1 MVDRRTLLTSLPIR
15 TGPAAVALWVLA
27 TVGCAM
33 QSPFQTSGSLEYEPS
48 LVTGERLFGAAIPP
62 AELPHV
68 RVNEASPP
76 MRDYVASLTENAR
89 LSSQRFRSLMAGL
102 HRDGYF
108 DAVYSAESTFTAAQT
123 FESKGGNC
131 LSYTNMFVALARE
144 AGMDARYQIV
154 DVPASWDADAEFL
167 IRYTHINVLLKNVS
181 VANQPGQSVVV
192 DFNRVHPEAD
202 YATRVV
208 SDDYAES
215 LYYANQSV
223 NLLRAGEVREAFA
236 YLRRALETAPENADL
251 WVNLGALYATQ
262 RDYDSSIEAYEV
274 ALQIEPRNR
283 SAVSGLARSYANTG
297 NVELAEAYDRK
308 VRNYRQRNPYYH
320 YALAQ
325 GAFEQADF
333 EGSLEFIS
341 EALRLQ
347 RRSPRFLLFKGI
359 VEQQLGRTE
368 DADDSF
374 RRAQRYGLDQRVK
387 LDVLSII
394 GGVTSS

>member
-1 MVDRRTLLTSLPIR
+1 MVDRRILLTSLPIR
-15 TGPAAVALWVLA
+15 IGQAVAALCVLA
-27 TVGCAM
+27 ALGCTW
-33 QSPFQTSGSLEYEPS
+33 QTPFQSRGILEYEPS

-62 AELPHV
+62 AELPRA
-68 RVNEASPP
+68 RVNEASPA
-76 MRDYVASLTENAR
+76 MRAYVASLTEDAR
-89 LSSQRFRSLMAGL
+89 LSSQRFRNLMAGL

-108 DAVYSAESTFTAAQT
+108 DAVYSAESTLTAAQT

-144 AGMDARYQIV
+144 AHMDARYQIV

-181 VANQPGQSVVV
+181 MANQPGESVVV
-192 DFNRVHPEAD
+192 DFNRVHPEGD

-208 SDDYAES
+208 SDEYAES
-215 LYYANQSV
+215 LYYANKSV
-223 NLLRAGEVREAFA
+223 NWLRAGQVRESFA
-236 YLRRALETAPENADL
+236 YLRRALEIAPENADL
-251 WVNLGALYATQ
+251 WVNLGALYATE

-297 NVELAEAYDRK
+297 NAEMAEAYDRK

-325 GAFEQADF
+325 GAFEEADF
-333 EGSLEFIS
+333 DRSLEFIN

-387 LDVLSII
+387 LDVLSAF
-394 GGVTSS
+394 GSVTSS